1 MADDRVRVYARI
13 RPRGTSREEFGDAA
27 VRCLGENGVAVDDLE
42 GAVNDSL
49 RNSVQGGVAQAAAA
63 TRKFEF
69 DGSFGGS
76 STQADV
82 FSDVGAPVVRAVLQG
97 YHGCVFAYG
106 QTGSGKTFSLL
117 NAGTAQK
124 NFEDAGLLPR
134 FVATLYVRAGQD
146 AAHQYAVECGAF
158 QVYNEQVADLLHPEH
173 RNGKG
178 QNLSVSKKDGHGQ
191 VDNLTWKAC
200 ASAKELLDHFAY
212 ARKNVIYAETKM
224 NKASSRS
231 HACFQLRV
239 TRREKNSTKGSVSL
253 CSCGRFS
260 RFRTSEKE
268 WSRRQG
274 VEGGDQHQRF
284 IIGPGQCS
292 GCISGE
298 EEARALPGLETDES
312 VRGFG
317 RRELPHDLTLLRFS
331 RGRFD
336 LRDVVGVKLRAT
348 SDALRVQG
356 CGQCRRGG

>member
-1 MADDRVRVYARI
+1 MADGRVRVYARI
-13 RPRGTSREEFGDAA
+13 RPRGTSREEVGDAA

-97 YHGCVFAYG
+97 YHGCVIAYG

-134 FVATLYVRAGQD
+134 LVATLYVRAGQD
-146 AAHQYAVECGAF
+146 AAHVYAVECGAF

-231 HACFQLRV
+231 HACFQLASRAAK
-239 TRREKNSTKGSVSL
+239 EFHKGSVSL
-253 CSCGRFS
+253 CSVVDCRFE
-260 RFRTSEKE
+260 R
-268 WSRRQG
+268 
-274 VEGGDQHQRF
+274 
-284 IIGPGQCS
+284 
-292 GCISGE
+292 
-298 EEARALPGLETDES
+298 
-312 VRGFG
+312 
-317 RRELPHDLTLLRFS
+317 
-331 RGRFD
+331 
-336 LRDVVGVKLRAT
+336 
-348 SDALRVQG
+348 
-356 CGQCRRGG
+356 